1 MLVGLVEQI
10 QNLDR
15 SQANARTGVAAR
27 SQPLVCAS
35 GRRRWALQSP
45 QFGDR
50 LAVPGDDNLLALQR
64 AVDQLWKG
72 VLGFGYTIGG
82 QVGPPQN
89 TAIYIAILRPA
100 YRRGITS

>member
-15 SQANARTGVAAR
+15 SQANPRTGVAAR

-35 GRRRWALQSP
+35 WRCRRALQCS

-64 AVDQLWKG
+64 AIDQLWKG
-72 VLGFGYTIGG
+72 VLGFGYTTGDH
-82 QVGPPQN
+82 VGLPRN
-89 TAIYIAILRPA
+89 TAILRP
-100 YRRGITS
+100 RREAA